1 MSFQTLF
8 TPIFIIITICIILV
22 GVVVLQFL
30 DKLFAGSKNITAI
43 KLFGVAVIINIVIL
57 VFILMSFAR
66 VKFNPGP
73 EGPQGNKGVRG
84 NEGSPGGLVV
94 CKPNPRT
101 AQEQKAIKKSATY
114 LDLKPPYLEEV

>member
-57 VFILMSFAR
+57 VFILMSFSR

-73 EGPQGNKGVRG
+73 QGPQGNKGERGYSGNDGGVRLC
-84 NEGSPGGLVV
+84 SPKYQTV
-94 CKPNPRT
+94 
-101 AQEQKAIKKSATY
+101 EEKKIFQHSLNY
-114 LDLKPPYLEEV
+114 LDLKPPVLINE